1 MDASIPLYPLVVVPV
16 GAAIYLF
23 WRRARW
29 HRAVLAEG
37 VPLHRSDRIG
47 ERIKGLGVFV
57 VGQRRLLQDI
67 GPGLAH
73 AFVFWGFIVLLATT
87 GNYITN
93 GLVET
98 ILAWPFGGF
107 LWSLVTLFANVFIG
121 LVLASVLYYVVR
133 RVIVR
138 PARLALT
145 RDAFVI
151 LSLIFLIVLTE
162 LVGDAFV
169 YVLEPEHQAR
179 PWAILAGPLSALLA
193 PLGVEVAS
201 IGFAVMAWAHIG
213 LVLGFGAYL
222 PYSKHLHIISSEPNV
237 YFRNLEPRGALRK
250 MDLEAEPEDG
260 SEPVFGARG
269 LKDLTWRHL
278 LDPLA
283 CTECGRCMEFCPA
296 SMTGKTLSPKHLME
310 GLRDQIWASETALAA
325 AASAQRAWKGGAN
338 GGAAAAED
346 ALALARG
353 RAEEA
358 LSLPLIDNAIP
369 EEAVWQCTTCGWC
382 VEGCPVLIEHVDT
395 IVEIRRNAVLEESR
409 FPKELNTAFRNM
421 ENAGNP
427 WGQPKSA
434 RLDWARGMDVPVL
447 GQDDALPARPAGS
460 GTPWKTVYESAPA
473 GDPLD
478 GRVLFW
484 IGCAGAFDD
493 RNRKVVRAMAQ
504 LLRQAEVPFAVLG
517 SGETCTGDPARRA
530 GNEYLFQML
539 AEENVA
545 TLSAAHGEHGIGTI
559 VATCPHCFN
568 TIKNEYP
575 QFGLRGV
582 QVIHHTQLLD
592 RLVADG
598 RLVAGEH
605 HEAVVA
611 YHDACYLGRYNG
623 VYDEGRRVVEAVPG
637 QSIVEMDLHHR
648 KGMCC
653 GAGGARMWMEEREGT
668 RINHKRVEQ
677 ALAKTPDEIATS
689 CPFCLIMLRDGTTDL
704 ERTDVAVRDV
714 AELLADATGAWSRDV
729 AEGDGERL
737 QNGGRDTRDRVSN
750 LTRCGIRDLMRNP
763 QNPPYEVAEC

>member
-1 MDASIPLYPLVVVPV
+1 MEASIPFYPLIVVPV
-16 GAAIYLF
+16 AAAIVLF

-29 HRAVLAEG
+29 HMAVLG
-37 VPLHRSDRIG
+37 HGQSLNRSDRIG

-87 GNYITN
+87 GNYMTN
-93 GLVET
+93 GLVEA
-98 ILAWPFGGF
+98 ILAWPLGGF
-107 LWSLVTLFANVFIG
+107 AWSLVTFFANVFVG
-121 LVLASVLYYVVR
+121 LVLASVVYYVIR
-133 RVIVR
+133 RTVVR

-145 RDAFVI
+145 RDAFII
-151 LSLIFLIVLTE
+151 LGLILCIVLTE
-162 LVGDAFV
+162 LIGDAFA

-179 PWAILAGPLSALLA
+179 PWAILAGPLSLALE
-193 PLGVEVAS
+193 PLGTAAAE
-201 IGFAVMAWAHIG
+201 IGFGAMAWAHIG
-213 LVLGFGAYL
+213 LVLAFGAYL

-237 YFRNLEPRGALRK
+237 YFRSLEPRGALRK
-250 MDLEAEPEDG
+250 MDLEAEPAEG
-260 SEPVFGARG
+260 EELVYGAKG

-296 SMTGKTLSPKHLME
+296 SSTGKTLSPKHLME
-310 GLRDQIWASETALAA
+310 GLRDQIWAAETALAA

-338 GGAAAAED
+338 GGAAASED
-346 ALALARG
+346 ALNLATA
-353 RAEEA
+353 RATEA

-409 FPKELNTAFRNM
+409 FPKELNAAFRNM

-427 WGQPKSA
+427 WGQPKSS
-434 RLDWARGMDVPVL
+434 RLDWAKGLDVPVL
-447 GQDDALPARPAGS
+447 GQAEAPTRSNGRSA
-460 GTPWKTVYESAPA
+460 PWRTVYEAAPI

-478 GRVLFW
+478 GSVLFW

-504 LLRQAEVPFAVLG
+504 LLKQADVPFAVLG
-517 SGETCTGDPARRA
+517 PQETCTGDPARRA

-545 TLSAAHGEHGIGTI
+545 TLSAAHAEHGIGTI

-568 TIKNEYP
+568 TIRNEYP
-575 QFGLRGV
+575 QFGLTGV

-592 RLVADG
+592 RLVAEG
-598 RLVAGEH
+598 RLVPSEH

-611 YHDACYLGRYNG
+611 YHDACYLGRYNQ
-623 VYDEGRRVVEAVPG
+623 VYDEGRRVVESVPG

-648 KGMCC
+648 RGMCC
-653 GAGGARMWMEEREGT
+653 GAGGARMWMEEHEGQ
-668 RINHKRVEQ
+668 RINHRRTEQ
-677 ALAKTPDEIATS
+677 ALAKSPDAIATA

-704 ERTDVAVRDV
+704 DRTDVAVRDV
-714 AELLADATGAWSRDV
+714 AELLADATGAWARDV
-729 AEGDGERL
+729 GKPEAQTTPER
-737 QNGGRDTRDRVSN
+737 
-750 LTRCGIRDLMRNP
+750 
-763 QNPPYEVAEC
+763 A

>member
-1 MDASIPLYPLVVVPV
+1 MDASIPLYPLIVVPV
-16 GAAIYLF
+16 AAAIILF

-29 HRAVLAEG
+29 HLAILREG
-37 VPLHRSDRIG
+37 RPLERSDRIG
-47 ERIKGLGVFV
+47 QRIAALGVFV
-57 VGQRRLLQDI
+57 FGQRRLLQDL

-73 AFVFWGFIVLLATT
+73 AFVFWGFVVLLATT
-87 GNYITN
+87 GNYVTN

-98 ILAWPFGGF
+98 ILAWPLGGF
-107 LWSLVTLFANVFIG
+107 AWSAVTLFANVFVG

-133 RVIVR
+133 RTITR
-138 PARLALT
+138 PPRLALT
-145 RDAFVI
+145 RDAFII
-151 LSLIFLIVLTE
+151 LGLIFSIVLTE
-162 LVGDAFV
+162 LIGDAFV
-169 YVLEPEHQAR
+169 YVLDPEHHAR
-179 PWAILAGPLSALLA
+179 PWAILAGPLSTLLA
-193 PLGVEVAS
+193 PMGTDVATV
-201 IGFAVMAWAHIG
+201 GFGAMAWAHIV

-250 MDLEAEPEDG
+250 MDLEAEPEPG
-260 SEPVFGARG
+260 EPEPVFGAKG

-296 SMTGKTLSPKHLME
+296 SATGKTLSPKHLME
-310 GLRDQIWASETALAA
+310 GLRDQILVAETALAA
-325 AASAQRAWKGGAN
+325 AASAQRAWKGGAS
-338 GGAAAAED
+338 GGAAASED
-346 ALALARG
+346 ALQLARG

-427 WGQPKSA
+427 WGQPKSS
-434 RLDWARGMDVPVL
+434 RLDWAKGLDVPVL
-447 GQDDALPARPAGS
+447 GQAEAPSRQPS
-460 GTPWKTVYESAPA
+460 GAPWRTVYETDPR
-473 GDPLD
+473 GDPLA
-478 GRVLFW
+478 GGVLFW
-484 IGCAGAFDD
+484 VGCAGAFDD

-504 LLRQAEVPFAVLG
+504 LLKQADVPFAVLG

-545 TLSAAHGEHGIGTI
+545 TLSAAHAAHGMGTI

-568 TIKNEYP
+568 TIRNEYP
-575 QFGLRGV
+575 QFGLRGI

-592 RLVADG
+592 RLVTEG
-598 RLVAGEH
+598 RLVPSEH

-611 YHDACYLGRYNG
+611 YHDACYLGRYNQ
-623 VYDEGRRVVEAVPG
+623 VYDEGRRVVESVPG

-653 GAGGARMWMEEREGT
+653 GAGGARMWMEEREGQ
-668 RINHKRVEQ
+668 RINHRRVEQ
-677 ALAKTPDEIATS
+677 ALAKEPDAIATA

-714 AELLADATGAWSRDV
+714 AELLADATGAWTRSV
-729 AEGDGERL
+729 ADPDAGA
-737 QNGGRDTRDRVSN
+737 GGPST
-750 LTRCGIRDLMRNP
+750 GG
-763 QNPPYEVAEC
+763 

>member
-1 MDASIPLYPLVVVPV
+1 MEATIPFYPLVIVPV
-16 GAAIYLF
+16 AAAILLF

-29 HRAVLAEG
+29 HVAVLRAG
-37 VPLHRSDRIG
+37 RPLDRSDRPW
-47 ERIKGLGVFV
+47 ERIKALGVFV
-57 VGQRRLLQDI
+57 LGQRRLLQDL
-67 GPGLAH
+67 GPGLTH

-98 ILAWPFGGF
+98 IVGWPLGGF
-107 LWSLVTLFANVFIG
+107 AWAVVIFFANLFVG
-121 LVLASVLYYVVR
+121 LVLASVIYYLVR
-133 RVIVR
+133 RTVTR
-138 PARLALT
+138 PPRLALT

-151 LSLIFLIVLTE
+151 LGLIFSIVLTE
-162 LVGDAFV
+162 WIGDALA
-169 YVLEPEHQAR
+169 YVVEPETPSRA
-179 PWAILAGPLSALLA
+179 WALLAGPLSTALEPIGA
-193 PLGVEVAS
+193 ERAVIGYGVA
-201 IGFAVMAWAHIG
+201 GWTHIL

-250 MDLEAEPEDG
+250 MDLEAEPADG
-260 SEPVFGARG
+260 EPDPVFGAKG

-278 LDPLA
+278 MDGLA

-296 SMTGKTLSPKHLME
+296 SVTGKTLSPKHLME
-310 GLRDQIWASETALAA
+310 GLRDQIVAAETALAA

-338 GGAAAAED
+338 GGAAASED
-346 ALALARG
+346 ALKLARD

-427 WGQPKSA
+427 WGQPRSA
-434 RLDWARGMDVPVL
+434 RLDWAKGLDVAVL
-447 GQDDALPARPAGS
+447 GQTDGGARTLAA
-460 GTPWKTVYESAPA
+460 TPRERPWRTVYERRPSGDVLA
-473 GDPLD
+473 G
-478 GRVLFW
+478 GVLYW
-484 IGCAGAFDD
+484 VGCAGAFDD

-504 LLRQAEVPFAVLG
+504 LLRQADVPFAVLG
-517 SGETCTGDPARRA
+517 PRETCSGDPARRA

-545 TLSAAHGEHGIGTI
+545 TLTTAHDEHGISTI

-568 TIKNEYP
+568 TIRNEYP
-575 QFGLRGV
+575 QFGLSGV

-592 RLVADG
+592 RLLAEG
-598 RLVAGEH
+598 RLVPSAH

-611 YHDACYLGRYNG
+611 YHDACYLGRYNQ
-623 VYDEGRRVVEAVPG
+623 VYDEGRRVVESVPG
-637 QSIVEMDLHHR
+637 QSVVEMDLHHR
-648 KGMCC
+648 RGMCC
-653 GAGGARMWMEEREGT
+653 GAGGARMWMEEREGK

-677 ALAKTPDEIATS
+677 ALEKSPDEIATA

-704 ERTDVAVRDV
+704 QRTDVAVRDV
-714 AELLADATGAWSRDV
+714 AELLADATDAFRPADV
-729 AEGDGERL
+729 
-737 QNGGRDTRDRVSN
+737 
-750 LTRCGIRDLMRNP
+750 
-763 QNPPYEVAEC
+763 